1 MAIDTYQNKKLN
13 REGFAKR
20 AVSLRQDGAL
30 WHPTLKEIAKYN
42 CPTRGFFDDKRPND
56 GNKIDHKT
64 VINSCAEEAGNTLAS
79 GMLSGLTSPSRP
91 WVRPELDTDDQ
102 DLMEYTPV
110 KTWLDG
116 VQKWL
121 LKTYAQSNVYG
132 SLFSIY
138 EELAHF
144 GTACGF
150 LQEDYREIVRMR
162 VYTAGE
168 YYYGCGADGR
178 VNAFYHRFWKTVGQM
193 IQEFGIENCTPQ
205 VQTAYKAHQ
214 VDQWRIINHLVETND
229 DRIPDHVDYKNMAFR
244 SIYWEEGAPQ
254 DEFLSLGGYEEYPV
268 LAPRWATSTTADAY
282 GKGPGWKALGHNR
295 MLQKME
301 KDYLLALA
309 KVNRPPL
316 QCDASVQ
323 GEVNTAPD
331 GVTRFSAM
339 TPNAG
344 LKPAYQINPD
354 LQNMQMKIEKTE
366 AKINKIYFADLFMLL
381 ANAEKVGRD
390 VTAYEIMEKKAEAM
404 QILGPLLESVESEL
418 LNPMN
423 DRTLMIGL
431 RTGQL
436 PPMSEEVAELV
447 GGMNIK
453 FKYISVLAQAQRM
466 AGLAAIDQFATGVY
480 QDAQV
485 VPSAIDI
492 LDVDKKNEE
501 KAKMLGIPATI
512 VRDKKTMAVTRKARA
527 DAEAQAVEAA
537 QAAQI
542 AETANKGS
550 AAVKNL
556 SQAPVDNGQ
565 GSALDALIK
574 GASKQ

>member
-1 MAIDTYQNKKLN
+1 
-13 REGFAKR
+13 
-20 AVSLRQDGAL
+20 
-30 WHPTLKEIAKYN
+30 
-42 CPTRGFFDDKRPND
+42 
-56 GNKIDHKT
+56 
-64 VINSCAEEAGNTLAS
+64 
-79 GMLSGLTSPSRP
+79 
-91 WVRPELDTDDQ
+91 
-102 DLMEYTPV
+102 
-110 KTWLDG
+110 
-116 VQKWL
+116 
-121 LKTYAQSNVYG
+121 
-132 SLFSIY
+132 
-138 EELAHF
+138 
-144 GTACGF
+144 
-150 LQEDYREIVRMR
+150 
-162 VYTAGE
+162 
-168 YYYGCGADGR
+168 
-178 VNAFYHRFWKTVGQM
+178 
-193 IQEFGIENCTPQ
+193 
-205 VQTAYKAHQ
+205 
-214 VDQWRIINHLVETND
+214 
-229 DRIPDHVDYKNMAFR
+229 
-244 SIYWEEGAPQ
+244 
-254 DEFLSLGGYEEYPV
+254 
-268 LAPRWATSTTADAY
+268 
-282 GKGPGWKALGHNR
+282 
-295 MLQKME
+295 
-301 KDYLLALA
+301 
-309 KVNRPPL
+309 
-316 QCDASVQ
+316 
-323 GEVNTAPD
+323 
-331 GVTRFSAM
+331 
-339 TPNAG
+339 
-344 LKPAYQINPD
+344 
-354 LQNMQMKIEKTE
+354 MQMKIEKTE

-537 QAAQI
+537 QAAQV